1 MTTPNRLAVI
11 ITALQIEREAV
22 LEHLHDVTDEPPLR
36 GSLYRRGVF
45 DEKSDP
51 WDIVVAE
58 IGTGNEGAAAEAE
71 RILGHY
77 NPNVAMFVGI
87 AGALKDLSRG
97 DVVASTKIYN
107 YEAGKDA
114 PTAFLTRPETE
125 LSAHALLSRAR
136 HEAGERGWLERIRAA
151 RPELVPA
158 ASIRATVGAVA
169 AGPKVLAATRSATF
183 NFIQEHY
190 GDALAVEME
199 GYGFLRSVRM
209 NHPIQGIV
217 VRGISDCI
225 GDKTP
230 GNDIDWQPV
239 AARHAA
245 AFAFQIL
252 AKLGGGIRVQM
263 QRRGDAFPP
272 TLKTSNPIGKH
283 SSRSPN
289 IPCPK
294 RYSRHRGS
302 RKLLPSP
309 NG

>member
-77 NPNVAMFVGI
+77 NPDVAMFVGI

-136 HEAGERGWLERIRAA
+136 HEAVNGAGWREFERPGQSWCR
-151 RPELVPA
+151 RPVSEPRL
-158 ASIRATVGAVA
+158 G
-169 AGPKVLAATRSATF
+169 RSPPDRK
-183 NFIQEHY
+183 Y
-190 GDALAVEME
+190 
-199 GYGFLRSVRM
+199 
-209 NHPIQGIV
+209 
-217 VRGISDCI
+217 
-225 GDKTP
+225 
-230 GNDIDWQPV
+230 WQ
-239 AARHAA
+239 R
-245 AFAFQIL
+245 
-252 AKLGGGIRVQM
+252 LGRP
-263 QRRGDAFPP
+263 RL
-272 TLKTSNPIGKH
+272 T
-283 SSRSPN
+283 SSRS
-289 IPCPK
+289 ITVTL
-294 RYSRHRGS
+294 SRLRWKDMVS
-302 RKLLPSP
+302 CEACA
-309 NG
+309 